1 MDRYFD
7 LIVLG
12 IVQGITEFLPISSD
26 GHLVIA
32 QVLLHRKLDS
42 SVAVEVALH
51 LGTWLAVLLYFRR
64 DLARIASGVVAPD
77 PVRRGTT
84 WRLVCALAIACVP
97 AGVVGVLFKHQI
109 EETFTSLWITGG
121 GFLFTALTLWAT
133 KRFHSGRRELEDIS
147 IGTALL
153 IGCAQVLALGPGIS
167 RSGTTIASAMMLGVA
182 GSAAGRFSFLLSL
195 PVVGGAI
202 LLEAKDIAGL
212 ESQELHAVF
221 LGVAVSFLTG
231 LAALK
236 ILTLVIARGRIH
248 AFSWYLI
255 PLGLATCVY
264 AACVP

>member
-1 MDRYFD
+1 MDRFLD

-26 GHLVIA
+26 GHLVVA
-32 QVLLHRKLDS
+32 QKMLGLELDS

-64 DLARIASGVVAPD
+64 DLARIAGGIVTAD
-77 PVRRGTT
+77 PVRRGST
-84 WRLVCALAIACVP
+84 WRLVFALGVACVP

-109 EETFTSLWITGG
+109 EETFKSLWITGG
-121 GFLFTALTLWAT
+121 GFLFTALTRWAT
-133 KRFHSGRRELEDIS
+133 KRFHSGRRELEDIT
-147 IGTALL
+147 IPTAFW

-202 LLEAKDIAGL
+202 LLESKDIAGL

-221 LGVAVSFLTG
+221 LGIAISFVTG

-255 PLGLATCVY
+255 PLGLTTCAY
-264 AACVP
+264 ALVS